1 MTTNTGLFPPI
12 EDNKLYETFK
22 NKEDATFV
30 RCIDFMVKMIEK
42 YGSSVVE

>member
-1 MTTNTGLFPPI
+1 MTTNTVIATPI
-12 EDNKLYETFK
+12 EDNKLHSTYR

-42 YGSSVVE
+42 YGSVIE